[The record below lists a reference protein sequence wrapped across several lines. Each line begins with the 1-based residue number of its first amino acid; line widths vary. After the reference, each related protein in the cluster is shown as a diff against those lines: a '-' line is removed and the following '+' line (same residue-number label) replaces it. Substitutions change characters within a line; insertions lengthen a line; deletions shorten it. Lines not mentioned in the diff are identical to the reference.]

1 MDKLKEHKVIIL
13 SGATGYVGFQVL
25 VELIKRGYKVF
36 CVGRNLEDK
45 RFLKQTGVNLLDLD
59 LTSGNLKL
67 DELKKKI
74 PNAYAVISC
83 LGSRKGGIKDSWNIE
98 YTANKNLLNFAQ
110 TIN

>member
-45 RFLKQTGVNLLDLD
+45 IFLKRTGVKLLDID
-59 LTSGNLKL
+59 LTSGNLTLDKL
-67 DELKKKI
+67 EKKI
-74 PNAYAVISC
+74 PI
-83 LGSRKGGIKDSWNIE
+83 D
-98 YTANKNLLNFAQ
+98 
-110 TIN
+110 

>member
-1 MDKLKEHKVIIL
+1 MDKLKEQKVVIL

-45 RFLKQTGVNLLDLD
+45 IFLKKTGVKLLDLD

-67 DELKKKI
+67 GELKKKI

-98 YTANKNLLNFAQ
+98 YTANK
-110 TIN
+110 

>member
-67 DELKKKI
+67 GELKKR
-74 PNAYAVISC
+74 YQMH
-83 LGSRKGGIKDSWNIE
+83 L
-98 YTANKNLLNFAQ
+98 
-110 TIN
+110 